1 MVESLS
7 RSSGITRLRCNN
19 DQRVDGVDA
28 NGTNSDVAS
37 ALRFMEMPEKH
48 GATHSDRAMPVAIPA
63 CSISAPA
70 RG

>member
-7 RSSGITRLRCNN
+7 RSSRITRLRCNN
-19 DQRVDGVDA
+19 DQRVDGVAA

-48 GATHSDRAMPVAIPA
+48 GATHSD
-63 CSISAPA
+63 
-70 RG
+70 